1 MLTSDNFGIAAERT
15 PRELAELVD
24 SMAASVLLSD
34 RESAQILIVARES
47 LRALGWN
54 RYAQRINKR
63 SERMALT
70 RRLRRHAGW
79 RVVR

>member
-1 MLTSDNFGIAAERT
+1 MITSDNVGIVAERT

-24 SMAASVLLSD
+24 SMASSVLLSD

-63 SERMALT
+63 CERMALT